1 MKIVVFIKQIPDNTR
16 LRFQND
22 QVITDGVPAMINP
35 FDEYALETALRLK
48 EQVGGDASVTVVSLG
63 NNVKETV
70 KKAIAIGA
78 DSGIIL
84 QDPLFESEDN
94 ATVARALAEAVK
106 KQIPDF
112 GMLFFGQL
120 ALDDAAAQVGP
131 HVAALLNI
139 PSLTLVKGAEYKGSG
154 QYTITRETPLGLE
167 EWSLSEAA
175 ALCVMK
181 CDYELRGSNIK
192 GVMKANKAE
201 IPTLNASDLGL
212 DTASLNA
219 TTSIVKSWQRPA
231 KGEGKVIE
239 GSDAQSAVDQLLH
252 YLESEVHAI

>member
-22 QVITDGVPAMINP
+22 QVVTEGIPAMINP

-48 EQVGGDASVTVVSLG
+48 EQVGGDASVTVISLG

-70 KKAIAIGA
+70 KKTIAIGA
-78 DSGIIL
+78 DTGIIL
-84 QDPLFESEDN
+84 QDPLFEHTDN
-94 ATVARALAEAVK
+94 AGIAKALGEAVK

-120 ALDDAAAQVGP
+120 ALDDADAKVGPYLAAQ
-131 HVAALLNI
+131 LNI
-139 PSLTLVKGAEYKGSG
+139 PSLTLVKQVDSKGPG
-154 QYTITRETPLGLE
+154 QYIVTRETALGIE
-167 EWSLSEAA
+167 EWSLEEKA

-201 IPTLNASDLGL
+201 IPTLTAADLGL
-212 DTASLNA
+212 DAAALNA
-219 TTSIVKSWQRPA
+219 KVSIVQSWQRPP
-231 KGEGKVIE
+231 KGEGKVID
-239 GSDAQSAVDQLLH
+239 GSDVQAAVNQLLQ
-252 YLESEVHAI
+252 YLETEAHAL